1 MILKIVMMA
10 IKLSM
15 MVVIIANFNVKN
27 SVQSVLM
34 ENVLNAQLMDII
46 WISIYKLVKNSVTM
60 GL

>member
-46 WISIYKLVKNSVTM
+46 WISIHKLVKNSVTM